1 MGTDVTPDQGTC
13 CIPDQGT
20 YGPSIS
26 AISVEPSKPYV
37 DNVATGNKNR
47 TGLIVGLAVGVGFL
61 SFISVF
67 AIMIWRRRMKGNDR
81 DEGSICL
88 QILIGL
94 NSKADMF
101 CYVEL
106 RKATNDFN
114 PLNKLGEGGFGPVY
128 KVSYSYRCY
137 SDHACK
143 NHRAI
148 VNFICFPFSFDTQ
161 GTLSDGMT
169 VSVKQLSVTS
179 HQGKSQFMT
188 EIATKSAVQ
197 HRKLVKLYG
206 CCLERD
212 RRLLVYE
219 YLENKSLDQALF
231 GRNNLSLDRPTR
243 FGICMG
249 TARGL
254 AYLDEESILGIVHRD
269 VKASNILLDADLNA
283 KNSDFGL
290 AKLYDEKKTHMSTG
304 VAGTFGYLAPEY
316 AM

>member
-47 TGLIVGLAVGVGFL
+47 TGLIVRLAVGVGFL

-67 AIMIWRRRMKGNDR
+67 AIMIWRRRMKGIDR
-81 DEGSICL
+81 DEE
-88 QILIGL
+88 LIGL

-101 CYVEL
+101 SYVEL

-114 PLNKLGEGGFGPVY
+114 PLNKLGEGGFEPVY

-148 VNFICFPFSFDTQ
+148 VNFICFPFFFDTR
-161 GTLSDGMT
+161 GTLSDGRT
-169 VSVKQLSVTS
+169 VAVKQLSVTS

-188 EIATKSAVQ
+188 EIATISAVQ

-254 AYLDEESILGIVHRD
+254 AYLHEESIL
-269 VKASNILLDADLNA
+269 
-283 KNSDFGL
+283 
-290 AKLYDEKKTHMSTG
+290 
-304 VAGTFGYLAPEY
+304 
-316 AM
+316 